1 MRLDGLRVRRARLGV
16 AAMLAA
22 AVAGAVLGPG
32 ESLAGPVWAQVTLD
46 RYFRVDW
53 EPPSDAPAP
62 VIAGSVTNLGRGP
75 AQRMQLAIERL
86 DASGTVVGTSSVW
99 VPGVIQASQRSYFTA
114 RVPAAAGYRVRI
126 VAFDW
131 VDCLN

>member
-1 MRLDGLRVRRARLGV
+1 MLDGLLVRSAPLGV
-16 AAMLAA
+16 TLTL
-22 AVAGAVLGPG
+22 AVAVTGAALCPG
-32 ESLAGPVWAQVTLD
+32 QSLAGPIWAQVTLD
-46 RYFRVDW
+46 RYFRLEWD
-53 EPPSDAPAP
+53 PPSDAQAP

-75 AQRMQLAIERL
+75 AQRMQLAVERL
-86 DASGTVVGTSSVW
+86 DSGGAVVGTSAVW
-99 VPGVIQASQRSYFTA
+99 VPGVIQASQRGYFTA

>member
-1 MRLDGLRVRRARLGV
+1 MLDGVIVRGSRLGV
-16 AAMLAA
+16 TLMLAA
-22 AVAGAVLGPG
+22 AVTGAALSPG
-32 ESLAGPVWAQVTLD
+32 ESLAGPIWAQETLD
-46 RYFRVDW
+46 RYFRLDW
-53 EPPSDAPAP
+53 ESTSDAPAP

-75 AQRMQLAIERL
+75 AQRMQLAVERL
-86 DASGTVVGTSSVW
+86 DASGAVVGTSAIW